1 VLSSARLED
10 PVVSTEHPDGRSGAS
25 WPLVVY
31 LLAAGVFLLLV
42 PWTRAWTWNPLL
54 RSMGGLESIGL
65 SPLLRGAISGLGAY
79 LLLLGLLDLP
89 RGRRSSQRR

>member
-1 VLSSARLED
+1 LARIER
-10 PVVSTEHPDGRSGAS
+10 TAARSRAS

-54 RSMGGLESIGL
+54 RSVAGLEPIGL
-65 SPLLRGAISGLGAY
+65 SPLVRGAVSGLGAY

-89 RGRRSSQRR
+89 SGRRSPHGR

>member
-10 PVVSTEHPDGRSGAS
+10 PVVSTERLDERRSGS

-54 RSMGGLESIGL
+54 RSVSGLETFAL
-65 SPLLRGAISGLGAY
+65 SPMVRGAVSGLGAY
-79 LLLLGLLDLP
+79 LLLLGILDLP
-89 RGRRSSQRR
+89 AGRRSSGRR

>member
-1 VLSSARLED
+1 M
-10 PVVSTEHPDGRSGAS
+10 VSTERPGARGGAS

-54 RSMGGLESIGL
+54 RAVSGLEAFAL
-65 SPLLRGAISGLGAY
+65 SPLVRGAVSGLGAY
-79 LLLLGLLDLP
+79 LLLVGLLDLP
-89 RGRRSSQRR
+89 SGRRSPEKR